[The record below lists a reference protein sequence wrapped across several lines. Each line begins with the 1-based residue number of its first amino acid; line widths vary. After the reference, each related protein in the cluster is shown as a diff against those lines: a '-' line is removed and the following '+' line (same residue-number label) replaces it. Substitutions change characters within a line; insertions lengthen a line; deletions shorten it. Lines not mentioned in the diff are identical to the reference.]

1 MSSKGMLPPICCQRF
16 LHSGLNS
23 NILGGQRNSGWKVN
37 KCHLLKTATPWT
49 SRPAA
54 SLAIFHGARTAS
66 ILSKQ
71 ISAKNCFLRSPKQL
85 IVPEVPCPLTRLEV
99 WDCQWILRKQDP
111 VWAPCL
117 SDSNALDKSK
127 TILTKRKNCVIVNHV
142 NTKCSLPVSS
152 CFKYQRKKHTMDDRI
167 CQIEWKILRTRQQ
180 MWY

>member
-1 MSSKGMLPPICCQRF
+1 MDFFYSKQPWQNHHVLQGHVASHMLPKVPPLWF
-16 LHSGLNS
+16 ELKHP
-23 NILGGQRNSGWKVN
+23 GQRNSGWKVS

-127 TILTKRKNCVIVNHV
+127 TILTKKKNCVIVNHV
-142 NTKCSLPVSS
+142 NTKCSFPVSA
-152 CFKYQRKKHTMDDRI
+152 
-167 CQIEWKILRTRQQ
+167 
-180 MWY
+180 